1 MENEQGISCKLEMP
15 EEKQAVWAKGLPEV
29 PKAMFWPGILG
40 GSGESVY
47 VHSDE
52 SLMDDGDDERRKD
65 VENYTEWADKISSH
79 ARQTIAERKSFFDIK
94 KKGLAPQIRDL
105 EFLKVIAL

>member
-1 MENEQGISCKLEMP
+1 MP
-15 EEKQAVWAKGLPEV
+15 EEKQAVWAKCLPEV

-52 SLMDDGDDERRKD
+52 SL
-65 VENYTEWADKISSH
+65 
-79 ARQTIAERKSFFDIK
+79 
-94 KKGLAPQIRDL
+94 
-105 EFLKVIAL
+105 

>member
-1 MENEQGISCKLEMP
+1 MS

-29 PKAMFWPGILG
+29 PKAMLWPGILG

-52 SLMDDGDDERRKD
+52 SL
-65 VENYTEWADKISSH
+65 
-79 ARQTIAERKSFFDIK
+79 
-94 KKGLAPQIRDL
+94 
-105 EFLKVIAL
+105 

>member
-1 MENEQGISCKLEMP
+1 MS

-29 PKAMFWPGILG
+29 PKAMFWPDILG

-52 SLMDDGDDERRKD
+52 SL
-65 VENYTEWADKISSH
+65 
-79 ARQTIAERKSFFDIK
+79 
-94 KKGLAPQIRDL
+94 
-105 EFLKVIAL
+105 